1 MPQPRN
7 ALLSVDT
14 TPSYHV
20 VSRCMRRTFL
30 FGVID
35 NKDFSHRR
43 DGIIEPL
50 SELTN
55 KTHLV
60 ECAFLC
66 FGCKVLHAV

>member
-1 MPQPRN
+1 MPQPCN
-7 ALLSVDT
+7 EQLSVDT

-20 VSRCMRRTFL
+20 VSRCMRRAFL